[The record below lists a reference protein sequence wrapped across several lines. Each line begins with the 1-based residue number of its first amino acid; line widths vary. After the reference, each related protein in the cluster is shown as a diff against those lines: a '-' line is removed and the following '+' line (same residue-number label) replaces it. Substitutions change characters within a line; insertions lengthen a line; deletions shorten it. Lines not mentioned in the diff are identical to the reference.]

1 MYDTD
6 VRWGFVTTGDLVD
19 DRLVGLRCV
28 SSLPS
33 LLLDWRSLLMR
44 EDGMHVTDGG
54 KLHQ

>member
-1 MYDTD
+1 MT
-6 VRWGFVTTGDLVD
+6 VSTTGHLVD

-33 LLLDWRSLLMR
+33 LLLDSRSFLMR
-44 EDGMHVTDGG
+44 EDGMHVTVGG